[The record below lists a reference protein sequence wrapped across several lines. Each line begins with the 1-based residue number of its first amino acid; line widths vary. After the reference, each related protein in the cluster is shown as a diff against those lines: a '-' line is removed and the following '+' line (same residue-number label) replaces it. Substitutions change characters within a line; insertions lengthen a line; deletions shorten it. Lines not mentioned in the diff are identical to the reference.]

1 MAGLEKL
8 KFVIVM
14 SYRIAVYMYSNMKHS
29 VLQAAVHYGKN
40 SDKEIK
46 FGTREWVIVS
56 QSKEKCKTL
65 V

>member
-46 FGTREWVIVS
+46 FGTRE
-56 QSKEKCKTL
+56 
-65 V
+65 